1 MHDEVTELK
10 AIIDKH
16 EKRIETNELANKRF
30 LDDVT
35 LKMINHQNALDGF

>member
-10 AIIDKH
+10 AKIDKH
-16 EKRIETNELANKRF
+16 EKRIEASEIANKRF

-35 LKMINHQNALDGF
+35 LKMTNH